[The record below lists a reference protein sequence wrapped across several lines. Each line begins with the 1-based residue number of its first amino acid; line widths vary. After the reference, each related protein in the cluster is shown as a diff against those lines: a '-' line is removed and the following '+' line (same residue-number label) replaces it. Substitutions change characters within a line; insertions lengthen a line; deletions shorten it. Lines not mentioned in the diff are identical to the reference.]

1 MKTNKEIA
9 QLVYDRFEANH
20 NKLNPMTDEL
30 SMRYLCNVGKTLV
43 REGIITEFELY
54 TFINSMVNNFL
65 NDLEENYPYRD
76 VALDHSTRK
85 RTLELERWLHIGP
98 FFHSTEEG
106 YKDRLTFLT
115 KHYLSGPQTQENG
128 STNNN

>member
-20 NKLNPMTDEL
+20 NKPNKPAGLPMK
-30 SMRYLCNVGKTLV
+30 YLCNVGKTLAMERV
-43 REGIITEFELY
+43 ITQLELD
-54 TFINSMVNNFL
+54 TFISSMIDNFL

-76 VALDHSTRK
+76 VALDHSNRK
-85 RTLELERWLHIGP
+85 RTPALERWLHLAP
-98 FFHSTEEG
+98 FFYSTEDG